1 MTNKRFQS
9 SDAWIFLS
17 LSKVEEGTTLEAL
30 LAKADWINHAILTAE
45 EIEGAVNR
53 LSAAGLVKFEGQI
66 FFLTESGRA
75 LYKEFHDRKG
85 SMLTLWKELEKHLNQ
100 SDFPV
105 VAVPAFKLAP
115 HQLAAAVDHYL
126 NKR

>member
-1 MTNKRFQS
+1 MANKRFQS
-9 SDAWIFLS
+9 SDVWIFLS
-17 LSKVEEGTTLEAL
+17 LSKSNEGTTLGSL
-30 LAKADWINHAILTAE
+30 IAKADWINHAIPTAE

-75 LYKEFHDRKG
+75 LYEEFHDRKG
-85 SMLTLWKELEKHLNQ
+85 SMLTLWEKLEKHLNQ

-105 VAVPAFKLAP
+105 LVSPAFKLAP
-115 HQLAAAVDHYL
+115 HQLAKAVEHYL
-126 NKR
+126 NSS